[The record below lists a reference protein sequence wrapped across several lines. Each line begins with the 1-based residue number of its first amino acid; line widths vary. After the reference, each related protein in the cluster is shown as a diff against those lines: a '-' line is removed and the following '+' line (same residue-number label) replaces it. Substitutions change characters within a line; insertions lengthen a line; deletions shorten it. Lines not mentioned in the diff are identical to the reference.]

1 MSAGTG
7 THTVNYQPVFDRLGT
22 TRRVLGHITDD
33 DHIGR
38 GPRNTLERLVQE
50 LAEDPHTIYHGDQWD
65 MVDML
70 IALMDAGLVDQRPDE
85 TYVVTDAGRY
95 ELTH

>member
-1 MSAGTG
+1 MSDYEPKFER
-7 THTVNYQPVFDRLGT
+7 VGT

-38 GPRNTLERLVQE
+38 GPRNTLDRLVQE
-50 LAEDPHTIYHGDQWD
+50 LAEDPHTIYAGDVHQMRIYIRD
-65 MVDML
+65 L
-70 IALMDAGLVDQRPDE
+70 LDAGLVAEREDG
-85 TYVVTDAGRY
+85 TLHVTDAGRY